1 MISEEDLCSLHQVS
15 AQDLHKRSS
24 GKICVQELYVY
35 VYIYI
40 RALSAQISLRDLLA
54 RPLDKTSPNGLLAMT
69 PGQDLYKR
77 SHG

>member
-24 GKICVQELYVY
+24 GKICVQELY